1 MTNTYSKGFSKRNS
15 FVDLTMLI
23 KRLSHMIT
31 LAIAEDHQMLIDGV
45 KAFFEYDEE
54 VNIIGTVNNGQDLI
68 KLVSLKQPKL
78 VITDIRMPIMDGIQ
92 ATKLIKQQFPHI
104 RVLAMT
110 MFDQP
115 DAIKQMLDAGATGY
129 ILKNSGIKMLSKA
142 IVTVANGETFFDP
155 NVAFNFMND
164 YIEDNV
170 KIGKTDKV
178 VLSNREKEIL
188 HLIANGKTSKEIANE
203 LFIAK
208 TTVDTHRKNMIRKLQ
223 LNSGNELIKYAID
236 KKYQF

>member
-1 MTNTYSKGFSKRNS
+1 
-15 FVDLTMLI
+15 
-23 KRLSHMIT
+23 MIT

-45 KAFFEYDEE
+45 KAFFEYDED
-54 VNIIGTVNNGQDLI
+54 VNIIGTVNNGQDLV

-115 DAIKQMLDAGATGY
+115 EAIKQMLDAGATGY

-142 IVTVANGETFFDP
+142 IVTVAGGETFFDP

-188 HLIANGKTSKEIANE
+188 HLIANGKTSKEIAE
-203 LFIAK
+203 SLFIAK

-223 LNSGNELIKYAID
+223 LNSGTELIKYAVD

>member
-1 MTNTYSKGFSKRNS
+1 M
-15 FVDLTMLI
+15 
-23 KRLSHMIT
+23 
-31 LAIAEDHQMLIDGV
+31 AEDHQMLIDGV
-45 KAFFEYDEE
+45 KSFFEYDEDIH
-54 VNIIGTVNNGQDLI
+54 IIGTVNNGQDLI
-68 KLVSLKQPKL
+68 KLVTLKQPKL

-92 ATKLIKQQFPHI
+92 ATRQIKKQFPHI
-104 RVLAMT
+104 YVLAMT

-129 ILKNSGIKMLSKA
+129 LLKNSGIKMLSKA
-142 IVTVANGETFFDP
+142 IVTVAGGETFFDP

-164 YIEDNV
+164 YIDENV
-170 KIGKTDKV
+170 HIGKTEEI

-188 HLIANGKTSKEIANE
+188 HLIANGNTSKEISE
-203 LFIAK
+203 ILFIAK

-223 LNSGNELIKYAID
+223 LTNGNELVKYAID

>member
-1 MTNTYSKGFSKRNS
+1 
-15 FVDLTMLI
+15 
-23 KRLSHMIT
+23 MIT
-31 LAIAEDHQMLIDGV
+31 ILMAEDHQMLIDGV
-45 KAFFEYDEE
+45 KSFFEYDEE
-54 VNIIGTVNNGQDLI
+54 INIIGAVNNGEDLV

-78 VITDIRMPIMDGIQ
+78 VITDIRMPRMDGIQ
-92 ATKLIKQQFPHI
+92 ATKIIKKQFPHI
-104 RVLAMT
+104 HVLAMT

-164 YIEDNV
+164 YIDENV
-170 KIGKTDKV
+170 TIGKSEKI

-188 HLIANGKTSKEIANE
+188 HLIANGNTSKEISEA

-208 TTVDTHRKNMIRKLQ
+208 TTIDTHRKNMIRKLN
-223 LNSGNELIKYAID
+223 LSSGSELVKYAVD

>member
-1 MTNTYSKGFSKRNS
+1 
-15 FVDLTMLI
+15 
-23 KRLSHMIT
+23 MIT
-31 LAIAEDHQMLIDGV
+31 IVIAEDHQMLIDGV
-45 KAFFEYDEE
+45 KSFFEYDEDI
-54 VNIIGTVNNGQDLI
+54 NIIGTVNNG
-68 KLVSLKQPKL
+68 KELVRLVQLKQPKL

-92 ATKLIKQQFPHI
+92 ATKQIKKGFPHI
-104 RVLAMT
+104 KVLAMT

-115 DAIKQMLDAGATGY
+115 EAIKQMLDAGATGY
-129 ILKNSGIKMLSKA
+129 ILKNSGIKMLSEA
-142 IVTVANGETFFDP
+142 IHTVASGETFFDK
-155 NVAFNFMND
+155 NVALNFMND
-164 YIEDNV
+164 YLKDNV
-170 KIGKTDKV
+170 KVGKSDKV

-188 HLIANGKTSKEIANE
+188 HLIANGKTSKEIAEE